1 MTWGLIW
8 RITIPILVVSW
19 LVVFVSLGQWDK
31 VWRLAVQTAF
41 FYMLWLGLQY
51 LRRIFDQGREAFK
64 RLDESHVAR
73 MAALEDLSVR
83 FQRQEERSAQIAVA
97 LAERQA
103 ELADGVAVNT
113 DIVSKH
119 VTQTLEAINK
129 KLDDNMD
136 ATVKAAEASAEAAVV
151 SNHVNEKIATTN
163 KAIVS
168 TRDDLVNKLEE
179 LFKTAKPRKRD
190 A

>member
-8 RITIPILVVSW
+8 RTATPILVMGLLAW
-19 LVVFVSLGQWDK
+19 FVSLSQWDK
-31 VWRLAVQTAF
+31 VWRLLVQTAF
-41 FYMLWLGLQY
+41 FYMLWRIIQY
-51 LRRIFDQGREAFK
+51 VQRIFDQGQEAFQ

-73 MAALEDLSVR
+73 MAAIADLSVR
-83 FQRQEERSAQIAVA
+83 FQRQEERQAQIAVD

-103 ELADGVAVNT
+103 ALANGVAVKSALASTQVVNT
-113 DIVSKH
+113 LD
-119 VTQTLEAINK
+119 AISK

-151 SNHVNEKIATTN
+151 ANNVNNKIATTN
-163 KAIVS
+163 ETIVT